1 MAREPANPREYAIE
15 RRNAVDAATAELR
28 ERKWAIGVLGVSSA
42 RNLVIGAFDVLLVVV
57 ALQALELGDRGPGLL
72 SALVGAGAVV
82 SMLAASSL
90 AVLGILPSEA
100 HILNSA
106 RHSVSIY

>member
-1 MAREPANPREYAIE
+1 MA
-15 RRNAVDAATAELR
+15 AV
-28 ERKWAIGVLGVSSA
+28 A
-42 RNLVIGAFDVLLVVV
+42 RNCPRRPMGPP
-57 ALQALELGDRGPGLL
+57 LGRHFRRCPGGHPLRGPDTAVSRAL
-72 SALVGAGAVV
+72 SGAVV

-106 RHSVSIY
+106 RHSVSMY